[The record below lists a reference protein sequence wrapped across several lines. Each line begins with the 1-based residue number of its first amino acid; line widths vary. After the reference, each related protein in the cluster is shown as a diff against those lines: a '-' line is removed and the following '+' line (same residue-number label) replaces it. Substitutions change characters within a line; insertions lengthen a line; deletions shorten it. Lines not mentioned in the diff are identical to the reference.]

1 MMENVFEILKDLP
14 KPGDYVLLTV
24 AKGSAAGEK
33 AILAEK
39 KIIWESKENGFFS
52 AHFSEAGDL
61 KKCGLYEIR
70 EQQVFCDII
79 GGQEHLVICGGG
91 HVSVPVIKI
100 GIMLGWKVTVLE
112 DRPQFADHARNAGA
126 TEVICQPFED
136 ALDQIEGDKDTYF
149 VVLTRGHRYDQ
160 VCLEKIVGKEHAYI
174 GMIAGEEI
182 SLNDALHALLMAS
195 ANEVAYA
202 IAENVGGL
210 GYDGFIAKM
219 NERAKELG
227 AVNSDFENPNGLNAQ
242 NHYTTARDMA
252 LITQELLENHEEFK
266 TIAQTQQYTIG
277 ATNLVNQARTF
288 QQSDLMF
295 YEGNDYYYPKTI
307 AGKTGYTDE
316 ALNTLVSCAA
326 DDNLELISVVLKT
339 HGKNVYPDSV
349 NLLEYGFNNFA
360 KYTIADYEDSA
371 DFKEIDPNAY
381 VVLPENVNFQSLDYE
396 ITQDDTNSSTG
407 TVTYTYQ
414 GNPVGKAAVTLSDEY
429 LQKDNTE
436 NEAQVSGDKSDS
448 ETQKQAQSTIPREVI
463 LVICVIAAVLLLI
476 IVWRAVLKHLR
487 KKKVETNRKRRREV
501 DKD

>member
-1 MMENVFEILKDLP
+1 MRGRICGTGSYIPEHYYDNNDL
-14 KPGDYVLLTV
+14 
-24 AKGSAAGEK
+24 AKFVETND
-33 AILAEK
+33 E
-39 KIIWESKENGFFS
+39 W
-52 AHFSEAGDL
+52 
-61 KKCGLYEIR
+61 IR
-70 EQQVFCDII
+70 ERT
-79 GGQEHLVICGGG
+79 
-91 HVSVPVIKI
+91 
-100 GIMLGWKVTVLE
+100 GIV
-112 DRPQFADHARNAGA
+112 RRH
-126 TEVICQPFED
+126 
-136 ALDQIEGDKDTYF
+136 
-149 VVLTRGHRYDQ
+149 
-160 VCLEKIVGKEHAYI
+160 
-174 GMIAGEEI
+174 
-182 SLNDALHALLMAS
+182 
-195 ANEVAYA
+195 
-202 IAENVGGL
+202 IAEEDTTVSMAVKA
-210 GYDGFIAKM
+210 AK
-219 NERAKELG
+219 NALTDAKLNADDLDLILVSTITPNTVIPSTACEVQKELG

-326 DDNLELISVVLKT
+326 DDNLELIRVVLKT

-463 LVICVIAAVLLLI
+463 LVICVIAAVLILI

>member
-1 MMENVFEILKDLP
+1 MERTTMRGRICGTGSYIPEHYYDNNDL
-14 KPGDYVLLTV
+14 
-24 AKGSAAGEK
+24 AKFVETND
-33 AILAEK
+33 E
-39 KIIWESKENGFFS
+39 W
-52 AHFSEAGDL
+52 
-61 KKCGLYEIR
+61 IR
-70 EQQVFCDII
+70 ERT
-79 GGQEHLVICGGG
+79 
-91 HVSVPVIKI
+91 
-100 GIMLGWKVTVLE
+100 GIV
-112 DRPQFADHARNAGA
+112 RRH
-126 TEVICQPFED
+126 
-136 ALDQIEGDKDTYF
+136 
-149 VVLTRGHRYDQ
+149 
-160 VCLEKIVGKEHAYI
+160 
-174 GMIAGEEI
+174 
-182 SLNDALHALLMAS
+182 
-195 ANEVAYA
+195 
-202 IAENVGGL
+202 IAEEDTTVSMA
-210 GYDGFIAKM
+210 IKAAK
-219 NERAKELG
+219 NALTDAKLNADDLDLILVSTITPNTVIPSTACEVQKELG

>member
-1 MMENVFEILKDLP
+1 MRGRICGTGSYIPEHYYDNNDL
-14 KPGDYVLLTV
+14 
-24 AKGSAAGEK
+24 AKFVETND
-33 AILAEK
+33 E
-39 KIIWESKENGFFS
+39 W
-52 AHFSEAGDL
+52 
-61 KKCGLYEIR
+61 IR
-70 EQQVFCDII
+70 ERT
-79 GGQEHLVICGGG
+79 
-91 HVSVPVIKI
+91 
-100 GIMLGWKVTVLE
+100 GIV
-112 DRPQFADHARNAGA
+112 RRH
-126 TEVICQPFED
+126 
-136 ALDQIEGDKDTYF
+136 
-149 VVLTRGHRYDQ
+149 
-160 VCLEKIVGKEHAYI
+160 
-174 GMIAGEEI
+174 
-182 SLNDALHALLMAS
+182 
-195 ANEVAYA
+195 
-202 IAENVGGL
+202 IAEEDTTVSMA
-210 GYDGFIAKM
+210 IKAAK
-219 NERAKELG
+219 NALTDAKLNADDLDLILVSTITPNTVIPSTACEVQKELG

-252 LITQELLENHEEFK
+252 LITQELLENHEDFK

-288 QQSDLMF
+288 QQSELMF

-339 HGKNVYPDSV
+339 HGKNVYPDSI

-463 LVICVIAAVLLLI
+463 LVICVIAAVLILI

>member
-1 MMENVFEILKDLP
+1 MERTTMRGRICGTGSYIPEHYYDNNDL
-14 KPGDYVLLTV
+14 
-24 AKGSAAGEK
+24 AKFVETND
-33 AILAEK
+33 E
-39 KIIWESKENGFFS
+39 W
-52 AHFSEAGDL
+52 
-61 KKCGLYEIR
+61 IR
-70 EQQVFCDII
+70 ERT
-79 GGQEHLVICGGG
+79 
-91 HVSVPVIKI
+91 
-100 GIMLGWKVTVLE
+100 GIV
-112 DRPQFADHARNAGA
+112 RRH
-126 TEVICQPFED
+126 
-136 ALDQIEGDKDTYF
+136 
-149 VVLTRGHRYDQ
+149 
-160 VCLEKIVGKEHAYI
+160 
-174 GMIAGEEI
+174 
-182 SLNDALHALLMAS
+182 
-195 ANEVAYA
+195 
-202 IAENVGGL
+202 IAEEDTTVSMA
-210 GYDGFIAKM
+210 IKAAK
-219 NERAKELG
+219 NALTDAKLNADDLDLILVSTITPNTVIPSTACEVQKELG

-288 QQSDLMF
+288 QQSDMMF

-339 HGKNVYPDSV
+339 HGKNVYPDSI

-381 VVLPENVNFQSLDYE
+381 VVHPENVNFQSLDYE

-463 LVICVIAAVLLLI
+463 LVICVIAAVLILI

>member
-1 MMENVFEILKDLP
+1 MVGSLGMTAFAEDTSANEPIDTTVSNYNLTEEETSGKNQEEIKALQQQKIDEVTQQAYDMKIASNELENWPEGPATYGEAGIVME
-14 KPGDYVLLTV
+14 
-24 AKGSAAGEK
+24 AKSG
-33 AILAEK
+33 AILYAK
-39 KIIWESKENGFFS
+39 NIDGKAYPASITKILTALVALENGNL
-52 AHFSEAGDL
+52 DD
-61 KKCGLYEIR
+61 KITIT
-70 EQQVFCDII
+70 QN
-79 GGQEHLVICGGG
+79 
-91 HVSVPVIKI
+91 SVDCV
-100 GIMLGWKVTVLE
+100 
-112 DRPQFADHARNAGA
+112 A
-126 TEVICQPFED
+126 
-136 ALDQIEGDKDTYF
+136 EGD
-149 VVLTRGHRYDQ
+149 
-160 VCLEKIVGKEHAYI
+160 AYI

-227 AVNSDFENPNGLNAQ
+227 AVNATCFDISA
-242 NHYTTARDMA
+242 ACS
-252 LITQELLENHEEFK
+252 K

-316 ALNTLVSCAA
+316 ALNTLVSCAT

-339 HGKNVYPDSV
+339 HGKNVYPDSI

-448 ETQKQAQSTIPREVI
+448 ETQKQVQSTIPREVI
-463 LVICVIAAVLLLI
+463 LVICVIAAVLILI

>member
-1 MMENVFEILKDLP
+1 MRGRICGTGSYIPEHYYDNNDL
-14 KPGDYVLLTV
+14 
-24 AKGSAAGEK
+24 AKFVETND
-33 AILAEK
+33 E
-39 KIIWESKENGFFS
+39 W
-52 AHFSEAGDL
+52 
-61 KKCGLYEIR
+61 IR
-70 EQQVFCDII
+70 ERT
-79 GGQEHLVICGGG
+79 
-91 HVSVPVIKI
+91 
-100 GIMLGWKVTVLE
+100 GIV
-112 DRPQFADHARNAGA
+112 RRH
-126 TEVICQPFED
+126 
-136 ALDQIEGDKDTYF
+136 
-149 VVLTRGHRYDQ
+149 
-160 VCLEKIVGKEHAYI
+160 
-174 GMIAGEEI
+174 
-182 SLNDALHALLMAS
+182 
-195 ANEVAYA
+195 
-202 IAENVGGL
+202 IAEEDTTVSMA
-210 GYDGFIAKM
+210 IKAAK
-219 NERAKELG
+219 NALTDAKLNADDLDLILVSTITPNTVIPSTACEVQKELG

-288 QQSDLMF
+288 QQSDMMF

-339 HGKNVYPDSV
+339 HGKNVYPDSI

-436 NEAQVSGDKSDS
+436 NEAQVSGNKSDS

-463 LVICVIAAVLLLI
+463 LVICVIAAVLILI